1 MYSSTVPSLFL
12 TASKNTVWWGFHL
25 REIVGNGLKKDLL
38 LLKSLLRFGRMNECI
53 RTAAAPSIKWKAE
66 FKMEVWEMV
75 DLQPHVQKLWPLGG
89 KSIRSYYKYL
99 FIGKKAVMGL
109 KYNME
114 CILFC
119 FWDTLLTVVCK
130 DAPVWL
136 VIASNLKTRP
146 SLADSS
152 TAARRQTEMFHP
164 ARDSC
169 KRTDQIRFAPA
180 DVASLNMK
188 SVRCNGWDVGMPMT
202 SKVTQ

>member
-1 MYSSTVPSLFL
+1 
-12 TASKNTVWWGFHL
+12 
-25 REIVGNGLKKDLL
+25 
-38 LLKSLLRFGRMNECI
+38 MNECI

-66 FKMEVWEMV
+66 FKMEVWEKV
-75 DLQPHVQKLWPLGG
+75 DLQPHVRKRRPLGG

-99 FIGKKAVMGL
+99 FIGKKAGL
-109 KYNME
+109 KYNAD
-114 CILFC
+114 CIFFC
-119 FWDTLLTVVCK
+119 FGDALLTVVCWV
-130 DAPVWL
+130 APVWL

-152 TAARRQTEMFHP
+152 TAARRQTEMFRP

-180 DVASLNMK
+180 DVASLNKK
-188 SVRCNGWDVGMPMT
+188 SVRCNGWDVGMAMT